1 MTVLSTPDHWAL
13 SARGRHARPFPRRG
27 GRGPGRPLRC
37 VRGRQG
43 GRTGLCADQAAA
55 GSEGVPA
62 RLQDEGAWPSAQER
76 LRLGPPA
83 VAVAHAHLVPT
94 PHQLR
99 HLSVPSRH
107 RSPNGARRVPVC
119 HVSDASSA
127 AHAPAP
133 CLRPA
138 KPSHVL
144 TLFYIV

>member
-1 MTVLSTPDHWAL
+1 MADDSVLSTPDHWAL

-76 LRLGPPA
+76 LRLGPPPWQW
-83 VAVAHAHLVPT
+83 PT
-94 PHQLR
+94 RTSSPLR
-99 HLSVPSRH
+99 ISSGTSPFRH
-107 RSPNGARRVPVC
+107 VTGA
-119 HVSDASSA
+119 
-127 AHAPAP
+127 
-133 CLRPA
+133 
-138 KPSHVL
+138 
-144 TLFYIV
+144 